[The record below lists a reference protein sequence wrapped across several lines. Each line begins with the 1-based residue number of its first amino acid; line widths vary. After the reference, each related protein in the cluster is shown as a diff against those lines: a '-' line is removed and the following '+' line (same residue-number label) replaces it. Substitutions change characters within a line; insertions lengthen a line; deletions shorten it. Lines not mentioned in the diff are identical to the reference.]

1 MRSKPVKRRRGKS
14 KAIPAHVKIS
24 SWART
29 DVGLK
34 REINEDSFL
43 ADTNLDL
50 FIVADGMGGHAGGDI
65 ASRMAVE
72 IVRER
77 VREARHKGSMFNRTA
92 AETESA
98 MILKMLNDA
107 ISEASAKIFESSEQH
122 PELVGMGTTV
132 TAVLVHGHRAYIAHV
147 GDSRLYRRRNGKLE
161 QMTEDHSL
169 VNEQV
174 KAGFITAEEAQHS
187 RFRNI
192 ITRSVG
198 FESQVTADTF
208 SVTLRADDL
217 FLLCS
222 DGLCGMVED
231 DEIGRTLD
239 NGRLSEA
246 VGRLVGA
253 ANQQGGED
261 NITVIILQMDKKGE
275 TTVRRRK
282 SKKRKRSTKKTS
294 HSRARRRA

>member
-1 MRSKPVKRRRGKS
+1 
-14 KAIPAHVKIS
+14 
-24 SWART
+24 
-29 DVGLK
+29 
-34 REINEDSFL
+34 
-43 ADTNLDL
+43 
-50 FIVADGMGGHAGGDI
+50 
-65 ASRMAVE
+65 VE
-72 IVRER
+72 IIRER
-77 VREARHKGSMFNRTA
+77 VREARHAGTMFNRTA
-92 AETESA
+92 AEQESPV
-98 MILKMLNDA
+98 ILKMLNNA
-107 ISEASAKIFESSEQH
+107 ISEASSKIFESSEEN

-132 TAVLVHGHRAYIAHV
+132 TALLVHGRRAYIAHV
-147 GDSRLYRRRNGKLE
+147 GDSRLYRRRSGKLT

-231 DEIGRTLD
+231 GEIGRILD

-275 TTVRRRK
+275 TAVRRRK
-282 SKKRKRSTKKTS
+282 SKKRKRSTKKTTR
-294 HSRARRRA
+294 SRIRRRA

>member
-1 MRSKPVKRRRGKS
+1 
-14 KAIPAHVKIS
+14 
-24 SWART
+24 
-29 DVGLK
+29 
-34 REINEDSFL
+34 
-43 ADTNLDL
+43 
-50 FIVADGMGGHAGGDI
+50 
-65 ASRMAVE
+65 
-72 IVRER
+72 
-77 VREARHKGSMFNRTA
+77 
-92 AETESA
+92 
-98 MILKMLNDA
+98 MLNNA
-107 ISEASAKIFESSEQH
+107 ISEASSKIFESSERH
-122 PELVGMGTTV
+122 PELVGMGTTI
-132 TAVLVHGHRAYIAHV
+132 TALLVHGKRAYIAHV
-147 GDSRLYRRRNGKLE
+147 GDSRLYQRRNGKLT

-208 SVTLRADDL
+208 SVTIRADDL

-231 DEIGRTLD
+231 EEIGRLLD
-239 NGRLSEA
+239 HGRLSEA

-261 NITVIILQMDKKGE
+261 NITVIILQLDKKGE

-282 SKKRKRSTKKTS
+282 SKKRKRSAKKSTR
-294 HSRARRRA
+294 SRARRRA

>member
-1 MRSKPVKRRRGKS
+1 MRSKPTKKKKGKT
-14 KAIPAHVKIS
+14 KPIPAALKVS
-24 SWART
+24 SWAGT

-43 ADTNLDL
+43 ADSNINL

-72 IVRER
+72 IVRDR
-77 VREARHKGSMFNRTA
+77 VRQTRSTGSMFNRTA
-92 AETESA
+92 AEQESA
-98 MILKMLNDA
+98 LLLKMLNDA
-107 ISEASAKIFESSEQH
+107 ISEASSRIFEASEQH
-122 PELVGMGTTV
+122 PELVGMGTTI
-132 TAVLVHGHRAYIAHV
+132 TVLQVHGRRGYVAHV
-147 GDSRLYRRRNGKLE
+147 GDSRLYRRRKGKLE

-174 KAGFITAEEAQHS
+174 KAGFLTAEEAQHS

-208 SVTLRADDL
+208 SVPLRPDDL
-217 FLLCS
+217 FLMCS

-231 DEIGRTLD
+231 QEIGRTLD
-239 NGRLSEA
+239 KGRLSEA

-253 ANQQGGED
+253 ANQRGGED
-261 NITVIILQMDKKGE
+261 NITVIVVQFDQKGK

-282 SKKRKRSTKKTS
+282 PRKSKRSRAKTRS
-294 HSRARRRA
+294 S